1 MKTEDYEEGSF
12 YITGSSYIWI
22 NVVFRIGQYSD
33 VGGWISELLAM
44 CHFVLVVHVYSSA
57 G

>member
-1 MKTEDYEEGSF
+1 M
-12 YITGSSYIWI
+12 
-22 NVVFRIGQYSD
+22 VFRIGQYSD
-33 VGGWISELLAM
+33 VDGWLLELLAM

>member
-1 MKTEDYEEGSF
+1 MAFS
-12 YITGSSYIWI
+12 
-22 NVVFRIGQYSD
+22 IGQYSD
-33 VGGWISELLAM
+33 DEGWISELLAM

>member
-1 MKTEDYEEGSF
+1 
-12 YITGSSYIWI
+12 
-22 NVVFRIGQYSD
+22 VVFRIGQYSD
-33 VGGWISELLAM
+33 IHGWISELLAM